1 MASTKFTTVVRSLSS
16 SSSSTQGMVKPPI
29 KVFGIE
35 GRYAT
40 ALFSAGTK
48 QNKLEAIEKD
58 LIKFQTALK
67 SDSVLKE
74 FVDNPINKR
83 SLKSSTLQLAAK
95 KLALSPPS
103 SNFLSMLAENGRL
116 QKLNAIINSFKII
129 MAAHRGDLACVV
141 TTAKPLDSADQ
152 QELKK
157 TLQAFSK
164 KGETIKLEL
173 KVDPTLIGGMIV
185 SIGDKYVDMS
195 VATKIKKYTEIIQD
209 AV

>member
-1 MASTKFTTVVRSLSS
+1 MASTKFTTVARSLSS
-16 SSSSTQGMVKPPI
+16 GSTQGMVKPPI

-67 SDSVLKE
+67 SDKVLKE

-103 SNFLSMLAENGRL
+103 SNFLSMFNFYIL
-116 QKLNAIINSFKII
+116 
-129 MAAHRGDLACVV
+129 
-141 TTAKPLDSADQ
+141 PLDSADQ

-195 VATKIKKYTEIIQD
+195 VATKIKKYTEIIQE